1 MNPQDIPGTEK
12 PVSKVQAI
20 RDFLAEHP
28 DASPRAVAEA
38 LAAQGL
44 QTSPAFVAAVQARLE
59 SAKQSGDS
67 VNDLLVTL
75 GQAQVDAMFRRQND
89 YPVDDSE
96 FLPLVEAVLTAFET
110 TGIDE
115 VVAEVVWEHAFH
127 VYDQACKEAAPEST
141 TADNRRLM
149 QSYLLGKRRR
159 SRGTPK

>member
-12 PVSKVQAI
+12 PVSKTQAI

-28 DASPRAVAEA
+28 DASPTAVAEA
-38 LAAQGL
+38 LVAQGL
-44 QTSPAFVAAVQARLE
+44 QISPAFVSTVRAKLE
-59 SAKQSGDS
+59 SERQSGDS

-75 GQAQVDAMFRRQND
+75 GKAQVDAMFRRQHD

-110 TGIDE
+110 TGIDQE
-115 VVAEVVWEHAFH
+115 VAETVWEYAFH

-141 TADNRRLM
+141 TADNNRLM
-149 QSYLLGKRRR
+149 QSYLLGKRRK
-159 SRGTPK
+159 SRGTPT